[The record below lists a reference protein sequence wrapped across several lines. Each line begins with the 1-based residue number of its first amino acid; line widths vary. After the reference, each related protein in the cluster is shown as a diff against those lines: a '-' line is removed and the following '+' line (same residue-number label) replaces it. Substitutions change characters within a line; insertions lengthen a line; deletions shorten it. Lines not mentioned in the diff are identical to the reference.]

1 MKSSPIN
8 FVYDKQQQ
16 EALEAGASTTDP
28 YSSLNNSYTLEA

>member
-1 MKSSPIN
+1 MNSE
-8 FVYDKQQQ
+8 Q